1 MNSDL
6 IDIMKQILTILF
18 ISLIIF
24 SCNTP
29 KNVIPSD
36 IKGNWS
42 SMTAMDGEPVA
53 RHEAAF
59 IGVEDKFYLLGGRRI
74 NSTSIYDPKNK
85 KWMQGAK
92 PPIEMH
98 HFQPVVY
105 NDKIYI
111 LGAMT
116 GKYPGETPVPNIY
129 IYDPAIDIWE
139 KGSAIPDDR
148 QRGGAGVSLYEG
160 KIYLSCGIRDGHRG
174 DHKKWLDVYDP
185 VTGKWEQ
192 LPDAP
197 RERDH
202 FQSVVANDKLYL
214 LGGRTTIA
222 ADNPFKNTI
231 TEIDVYDLK
240 KGTWTTLENGLPT
253 ERAGNFVTL
262 YGEDIIVLGGES
274 FNQKLAHSEV
284 EALNT
289 KTHTW
294 RTLSP
299 MQEGRHGTGAIIH
312 NGKICVASGCGN
324 RGGSPEL
331 KTMECLSF

>member
-1 MNSDL
+1 
-6 IDIMKQILTILF
+6 MKKA
-18 ISLIIF
+18 LIILLIGF
-24 SCNTP
+24 ILGSCSTP
-29 KNVIPSD
+29 KNVIP
-36 IKGNWS
+36 IKVTGTWEKV
-42 SMTAMDGEPVA
+42 TATKGEPVA

-59 IGVEDKFYLLGGRRI
+59 VGIGDKFYLIGGRRI
-74 NSTSIYDPKNK
+74 NPTSIYDTKSK
-85 KWMQGAK
+85 KWTQGAK

-98 HFQPVVY
+98 HFQPLVY
-105 NDKIYI
+105 QNKIYI

-116 GKYPGETPVPNIY
+116 GGYPGETPVPNIY
-129 IYDPAIDIWE
+129 IYDPVSDSWE
-139 KGSAIPDDR
+139 KGAAIPEDR
-148 QRGGAGVSLYEG
+148 QRGGAGVSLYKG
-160 KIYLSCGIRDGHRG
+160 KFYLSCGIKDGHRG

-185 VTGKWEQ
+185 KTEKWEQ

-214 LGGRTTIA
+214 LGGRTTVA

-231 TEIDVYDLK
+231 TEVDVYDFK
-240 KGTWTTLENGLPT
+240 KGTWSTLENGLPT
-253 ERAGNFVTL
+253 ERAGNFTAL
-262 YGEDIIVLGGES
+262 YGKDILVFGGES

-284 EALNT
+284 EALNV

-294 RTLSP
+294 RSLSP
-299 MQEGRHGTGAIIH
+299 MQEGRHGTGAVIH

-331 KTMECLSF
+331 KSMECLSF